1 MAQFDVY
8 LNPIETERR
17 IYPYVVQLS
26 SDFVSGTRARLTAPL
41 SPAALTPSLKGVHP
55 NLHFE
60 GQEYV
65 LETLSIVSHDA
76 TDLRQS
82 IGHLREHA
90 DVLFNALDFAFH
102 GY

>member
-8 LNPIETERR
+8 ANPIESERK

-55 NLHFE
+55 LLDFE
-60 GQEYV
+60 GQAYV
-65 LETLSIVSHDA
+65 LETMSTVSHDSS
-76 TDLRQS
+76 DLRQS
-82 IGHLREHA
+82 VGHVRQHVDA
-90 DVLFNALDFAFH
+90 IFNALDFAFH